1 MSPLRRITGFW
12 PGLLLAT
19 LLVGAQFAA
28 VLHAFA
34 HEFGTPQ
41 NQVCAAC
48 TAASHLGAAS
58 VASDPVMALPAT
70 RPAPVADVAVEFHST
85 SLTTPRQ
92 RGPPAIV

>member
-1 MSPLRRITGFW
+1 MTRLRRLTGFL
-12 PGLLLAT
+12 PGLLLAA

-41 NQVCAAC
+41 SPVCQAC

-58 VASDPVMALPAT
+58 VANEPVVALPAA
-70 RPAPVADVAVEFHST
+70 RPVPIADVAVEFHST
-85 SLTTPRQ
+85 SFTTPRQ
-92 RGPPAIV
+92 RGPPATA